1 VRILQRIQNK
11 HWLNESWY
19 SLLNRLTDFFL
30 GALVFLMLVR
40 AFPRA
45 DFGTWSLLVAIGV
58 VLDNTRSG
66 LLQNAVIRYLNH
78 RKLNKQQYI
87 FETAFFLNLT
97 ISAVIFLLLW
107 WGGTTAANLFNAPD
121 LAELTPILGL
131 TFLINAPLLQLSFYQ
146 WAQLEMKAFFWIQL
160 LRSGSF
166 LLLVAALYFFDGDLT
181 LQTLAWTQL
190 ASFFLATLVGFF
202 YNLKQSLPR
211 PYFHQTALFR
221 LFHFGKFVLVTNIL
235 SSIKYNADRFLLGAI
250 LGPVSVGIS
259 NVAFKFLN
267 AFEVPQQALAMVYYS
282 RSTKNQAQTKDYLK
296 RQFMRTV
303 SIILIMSI
311 PVAIV
316 VGLAAP
322 WLVNF
327 FAGSDYQAAIPY
339 LQLVLWSVI
348 LKPFDKISGNF
359 LDSRGRP
366 DQNFK
371 SVIISFVLSMPIYAF
386 SVYYAGLMGAAF
398 GYVASIAI
406 SCLIKMFFVRQHFD
420 LGWWDILIFWKK
432 KSDDFRI

>member
-1 VRILQRIQNK
+1 MRILQRFQNK

-19 SLLNRLTDFFL
+19 SLLNRLTDFFF

-40 AFPRA
+40 GFSRA

-78 RKLNKQQYI
+78 RKLEKQQYI
-87 FETAFFLNLT
+87 FETAFFLNL
-97 ISAVIFLLLW
+97 SLSGVIFFLLLL
-107 WGGTTAANLFNAPD
+107 GGSAVSNLFNAPE
-121 LAELTPILGL
+121 LAQITPILGL

-160 LRSGSF
+160 LRSSSF
-166 LLLVAALYFFDGDLT
+166 LFVVAFLYFFDGHLT

-190 ASFFLATLVGFF
+190 GSFALATITGFF

-211 PYFHQTALFR
+211 PYFHQTAILRLFR
-221 LFHFGKFVLVTNIL
+221 FGKFVLVTNIL

-250 LGPVSVGIS
+250 LGPVSVGTS

-282 RSTKNQAQTKDYLK
+282 RTTKNQAQTKDFLK
-296 RQFMRTV
+296 HQFVRTI
-303 SIILIMSI
+303 SIIVLISL
-311 PVAIV
+311 PVALA
-316 VGLAAP
+316 VGFAAP
-322 WLVNF
+322 WLVDF
-327 FAGSDYQAAIPY
+327 FAGPDYMGAVPY
-339 LQLVLWSVI
+339 LQLVLWSVL

-366 DQNFK
+366 DQNFQ
-371 SVIISFVLSMPIYAF
+371 SVIIAFVVSMPLYAL

-406 SCLIKMFFVRQHFD
+406 SCLIKMYFIRQHFD
-420 LGWWDILIFWKK
+420 LGWWDILLFWKTK
-432 KSDDFRI
+432 TRDWKI